1 MIILGILS
9 KFGALFSTIPNP
21 VIGGVFIVMFGMITA
36 VGLSN
41 LQFCNM
47 NSSRNI
53 FITGFSIIFGLVFP
67 SWLATGNNSQAI
79 ATGVTELDQIIVV
92 LLSTSMAVGGL
103 LAFILDNTI
112 PGTQQERGMLVWHK
126 EAGKISSLD
135 QNAQDELRRIYDLPF
150 GLTKLIHKVSCT
162 RYLPFCPPRHDDTD
176 QTVDVEMTGTG
187 GSSA

>member
-1 MIILGILS
+1 MMILLGILS

-53 FITGFSIIFGLVFP
+53 FIAGFSIIFGLVFP
-67 SWLATGNNSQAI
+67 SWLSANSSAI
-79 ATGVTELDQIIVV
+79 ATGSPELDQIIVV

-112 PGTQQERGMLVWHK
+112 PGTQKERGMLVWHQQVGSMSDIDQ
-126 EAGKISSLD
+126 EAR
-135 QNAQDELRRIYDLPF
+135 DEIRRVYDLPF
-150 GLTKLIHKVSCT
+150 GLTKLVHRLSCT
-162 RYLPFCPPRHDDTD
+162 KYLPFCPPRHDDTD
-176 QTVDVEMTGTG
+176 QTVDIEMKATS
-187 GSSA
+187 GSTV